1 MPDKLLNSSIFL
13 YADDAKLLKRID
25 CRLDCILFQRDI
37 DALSAWCN
45 IWQLRLNISKCMCVR
60 YGLVDRPRFTYS
72 IAGVVL
78 QNVFSANDLGVLF
91 DSKLTFSEHCSKIAN
106 KAFRRANIILRCFF
120 TRDRKFLMQ
129 LFNVYVRPL
138 LEYNSQ
144 VWSPHF
150 RKDVSIIERVQ
161 KYFTRNIWFKQI
173 FI

>member
-1 MPDKLLNSSIFL
+1 
-13 YADDAKLLKRID
+13 
-25 CRLDCILFQRDI
+25 
-37 DALSAWCN
+37 
-45 IWQLRLNISKCMCVR
+45 MCVR

-129 LFNVYVRPL
+129 IFNVYVRPL
-138 LEYNSQ
+138 LEYNS
-144 VWSPHF
+144 
-150 RKDVSIIERVQ
+150 
-161 KYFTRNIWFKQI
+161 
-173 FI
+173 